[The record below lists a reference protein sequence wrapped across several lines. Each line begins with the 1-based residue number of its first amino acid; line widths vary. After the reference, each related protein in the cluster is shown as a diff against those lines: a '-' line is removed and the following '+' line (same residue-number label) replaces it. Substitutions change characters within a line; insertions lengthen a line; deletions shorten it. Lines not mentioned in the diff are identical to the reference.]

1 MSYLKDMKPSA
12 YKSMHLAKE
21 RKKKGI
27 VITDFDLDRW
37 IEEEWRNLTPIKLND
52 NKFYKCGNKSK
63 KQKELNIPSVCR
75 PTKKVNEK
83 TPKLA
88 QEYTK
93 EQIKKAVNI
102 KKKGQR
108 IKWDKL

>member
-12 YKSMHLAKE
+12 YKSMHLAKQ
-21 RKKKGI
+21 RKKKGVI
-27 VITDFDLDRW
+27 ITDYDLDRW
-37 IEEEWRNLTPIKLND
+37 IDEEWRNLTPYILND
-52 NKFYKCGNKSK
+52 NTFYKCGKKSK
-63 KQKELNIPSVCR
+63 KQIELNIPSVCR
-75 PTKKVNEK
+75 PTIKISYK

-102 KKKGQR
+102 KKKGER
-108 IKWDKL
+108 IKWNNL